1 MTIASLKLSQ
11 SMLEINMCL
20 WSELKNK
27 KFCFI
32 SHRYQDTSI
41 QSQVFQQFLNSSPEL
56 PILIFVN
63 DIKCLCFYI
72 CYK

>member
-1 MTIASLKLSQ
+1 
-11 SMLEINMCL
+11 MLEINVFVIRTKK
-20 WSELKNK
+20 EKIN

-32 SHRYQDTSI
+32 SHRYQATSI
-41 QSQVFQQFLNSSPEL
+41 RSQVFQQFFNSSPEL
-56 PILIFVN
+56 PILIVVN